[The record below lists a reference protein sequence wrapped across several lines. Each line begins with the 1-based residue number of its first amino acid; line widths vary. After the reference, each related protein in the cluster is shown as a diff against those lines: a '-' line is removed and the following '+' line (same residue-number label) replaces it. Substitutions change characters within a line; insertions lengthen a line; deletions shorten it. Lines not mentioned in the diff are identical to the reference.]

1 MTDEKRDHET
11 CWQSPPKQPET
22 QARMINKAV
31 QHTSAKLAY
40 DAEKSPAVAL
50 ESLENL
56 RQDDISFLEGGLEA
70 WLVVFSA
77 FIGSLA
83 ALGITNTI
91 AAFQLYVSTHQLSEY
106 SEANIG
112 WIFSVYMF
120 LAFFCGVYIGPVFDK
135 FGPRWL
141 ILAGT
146 ICIGASLM
154 LLSVCTEYWHFLL
167 VFGICNGIGCSL
179 LFTPCIAVVG
189 HFFHV
194 RRGLATGIASTGG
207 SVGGIIFPLLLQR
220 LFANPS
226 LGWGWGV
233 RILGFLCI
241 GLMAVANCF
250 VRSRLPPS
258 KTASIHPDIRIF
270 KEPPFFFTTVAVFLM
285 EFALFI
291 PLSYISSYAAAQGF
305 DDKFSFQILTI
316 MNAGSFFGR
325 LLPGWWA
332 DRAGPFNSNMASV
345 LLSIIACVVV
355 WLPFG
360 HTKPGIITFAIL
372 IGFASGNNISITP
385 VCIGKLCT
393 IESYGRYHATCFTV
407 VSVAC
412 LVGIP
417 IGGSIINACGGSYWG
432 LIVFTSLLY
441 TLSLL
446 FFILTKGLSTEWK
459 LLGVF

>member
-1 MTDEKRDHET
+1 
-11 CWQSPPKQPET
+11 
-22 QARMINKAV
+22 MINKAV
-31 QHTSAKLAY
+31 QHTSDEPASC
-40 DAEKSPAVAL
+40 AEKGLAIASD
-50 ESLENL
+50 SLQHPRRE
-56 RQDDISFLEGGLEA
+56 DISFPEGGLEA

-77 FIGSLA
+77 FLGLLA

-91 AAFQLYVSTHQLSEY
+91 AVFQLYVSTHQLSEY
-106 SEANIG
+106 SEASIG
-112 WIFSVYMF
+112 WVFSIYLF
-120 LAFFCGVYIGPVFDK
+120 LAFFCGIYIGPVFDK
-135 FGPRWL
+135 FGLRWL
-141 ILAGT
+141 TLVGT
-146 ICIGASLM
+146 VCIGASLL

-189 HFFHV
+189 HFFNV

-207 SVGGIIFPLLLQR
+207 SVGGIIFPLMLQKLLS
-220 LFANPS
+220 NPS

-233 RILGFLCI
+233 RILSFICI
-241 GLMAVANCF
+241 SLMAVAHCF

-270 KEPPFFFTTVAVFLM
+270 KETPFLFTTVAVFLM

-291 PLSYISSYAAAQGF
+291 PLTYISSYAAAQGF
-305 DDKFSFQILTI
+305 GDKFSFQILTI

-345 LLSIIACVVV
+345 LLSIFACLLV

-360 HTKPGIITFAIL
+360 HTKPGTITFAIL

-385 VCIGKLCT
+385 VCISRLCP
-393 IESYGRYHATCFTV
+393 IEKYGRYYATCFTV

-446 FFILTKGLSTEWK
+446 FFILAKGLSTDWK
-459 LLGVF
+459 LLSVF

>member
-1 MTDEKRDHET
+1 
-11 CWQSPPKQPET
+11 
-22 QARMINKAV
+22 MINKAV

-56 RQDDISFLEGGLEA
+56 RQDDISFPEGGLEA

-106 SEANIG
+106 SEANVG

-141 ILAGT
+141 IVAGT

-220 LFANPS
+220 LFANP
-226 LGWGWGV
+226 
-233 RILGFLCI
+233 
-241 GLMAVANCF
+241 
-250 VRSRLPPS
+250 
-258 KTASIHPDIRIF
+258 IHPDIRIF
-270 KEPPFFFTTVAVFLM
+270 KEPPLFFTTIAVFLM

-345 LLSIIACVVV
+345 LLSIIACLVV

-372 IGFASGNNISITP
+372 IGFASGNNIGITP

-393 IESYGRYHATCFTV
+393 IESYGR
-407 VSVAC
+407 
-412 LVGIP
+412 
-417 IGGSIINACGGSYWG
+417 IINACGGSYWG

-446 FFILTKGLSTEWK
+446 FLILTKGLSTEWK